1 MVKHRVLLAD
11 LEFRIALEPYGQRVV
26 TVCRQIR
33 FVDVDGRNRFV
44 RAGFQVGSREGV
56 GAFGQR
62 DVLRAVLG
70 VIGREHC
77 IAVFVFHLGIPLV
90 VELGVGCEFERIGVG
105 GAQVAFHDT
114 GVLGQHLGLLHPG
127 IDQDGVQLLVDLG
140 SRGREPQRKDV
151 VVHVG
156 QRHDPLAVEA
166 DGEGGAAA
174 FGRDRTGV
182 LDDLVVLLAEQR
194 VGGAVRGVE
203 SLDGIGIGY
212 DLHLRRLSEVAA
224 AVSVNV
230 EVDRLLHVVID
241 CVLHAV
247 VDDVDARVGQ
257 VVVAVVFF
265 AGGQQQHACEGYQY
279 VFQFHNYPD

>member
-90 VELGVGCEFERIGVG
+90 VELGVGCEFECVGVG
-105 GAQVAFHDT
+105 GAQVAFYDT

-156 QRHDPLAVEA
+156 QRHDLLAVEA
-166 DGEGGAAA
+166 DGEGCAPA
-174 FGRDRTGV
+174 FGRDRTCAF
-182 LDDLVVLLAEQR
+182 DDLIVLLAEQR
-194 VGGAVRGVE
+194 VGGAVRSVE
-203 SLDGIGIGY
+203 GLDGIGIED

-230 EVDRLLHVVID
+230 VVERLLDVV
-241 CVLHAV
+241 VGGGLHSV
-247 VDDVDARVGQ
+247 VDDVDARVHQ
-257 VVVAVVFF
+257 VVVAVVLF
-265 AGGQQQHACEGYQY
+265 AGGQQQHAGEGYQY